1 MKRLAVVVQR
11 CHAQALGGSEALAWH
26 YAQLLHGRYSVE
38 VLTSCALD
46 YVTWDNALPAG
57 AETVDGITVRRFT
70 TAFPRG
76 RAFTAL
82 HRRLLAD
89 HARDGGL
96 QTWREALAEEFI
108 RVQGPWCPGL
118 LDHLA
123 AHADDYAA
131 VIACTYLYPTS
142 YFALDLVPRA
152 KRVLVPTLHDEPPA
166 YLPAY
171 AQRAQNCAGLLW
183 LTAAER
189 RLGARLWGVEAG
201 DVIGMAVD
209 TAAAPAETR
218 ATPYFLY
225 CGRIDASKGLPDLLA
240 AFARVREQH
249 VVELVLTGSDALG
262 LAGQTGVTF
271 LGHVDAAR
279 KSALMAGCAAFVMP
293 SAHESFSIV
302 TLEAMAQGAPV
313 VVNAASEVLA
323 EHVARSACGFVY
335 RSVADCAQRMGDAL
349 ALDDDT
355 RRRHAQAGRDYVS
368 AHYTRERVAAAL
380 RAAVARVCG

>member
-142 YFALDLVPRA
+142 YVALDLVPRA
-152 KRVLVPTLHDEPPA
+152 VT
-166 YLPAY
+166 
-171 AQRAQNCAGLLW
+171 
-183 LTAAER
+183 
-189 RLGARLWGVEAG
+189 
-201 DVIGMAVD
+201 
-209 TAAAPAETR
+209 
-218 ATPYFLY
+218 
-225 CGRIDASKGLPDLLA
+225 
-240 AFARVREQH
+240 
-249 VVELVLTGSDALG
+249 
-262 LAGQTGVTF
+262 LAGFAPKFTF
-271 LGHVDAAR
+271 GHAR
-279 KSALMAGCAAFVMP
+279 
-293 SAHESFSIV
+293 
-302 TLEAMAQGAPV
+302 
-313 VVNAASEVLA
+313 NASTIELYTY
-323 EHVARSACGFVY
+323 ARTYVGF
-335 RSVADCAQRMGDAL
+335 GI
-349 ALDDDT
+349 T
-355 RRRHAQAGRDYVS
+355 RDF
-368 AHYTRERVAAAL
+368 
-380 RAAVARVCG
+380 